1 MGYTKLPR
9 QKLSITK
16 KDKKWR
22 EECVEAFIN
31 LSNSGAGYSQK
42 KDDLNILYDY
52 YNGVIDEGDYNY
64 VLKPFLSS
72 NVNDQL
78 SGFFLIKKDSFK
90 NLNFDEIFYGY
101 GDFYFRLIYFM
112 NKLNKKIYE
121 FPIIYEERK
130 FGVSKTKFLNIF
142 LKYTFEAIKFRFFL
156 WIK

>member
-64 VLKPFLSS
+64 VLKP
-72 NVNDQL
+72 
-78 SGFFLIKKDSFK
+78 
-90 NLNFDEIFYGY
+90 
-101 GDFYFRLIYFM
+101 
-112 NKLNKKIYE
+112 
-121 FPIIYEERK
+121 
-130 FGVSKTKFLNIF
+130 
-142 LKYTFEAIKFRFFL
+142 
-156 WIK
+156 